1 MARKQRESYM
11 KKRAIIYCR
20 VSTSKQAQEGESLEL
35 QERICRQVAS
45 DKLNAEVMKVW
56 SDSFSGR
63 KVERP
68 AIDEIFEFIEK
79 HKGQIHYFIFRDID
93 RVTRAGSSE
102 YWIIKKLMTS
112 HNIEMVDSFGLIQ
125 PVSNTLEHLGFEYSW
140 SKFSTSDLTETL
152 KADISKDEVRT
163 ILTRLIG
170 AEISLV
176 QDGYQIGS
184 ANEGFVNQKILVGN
198 KKKTIQVRD
207 TNKAHFFEKIF
218 QMRASGQ
225 YTDTEIVNEIN
236 AMGFK
241 TRVQKKWNK
250 NHTEVIGKQG
260 GELLTVKR
268 LQRYIQRPIYCGI
281 VCRKWTNYQAVK
293 AQFEGLVSVDL
304 FNKANKGKVFVK
316 ETSGGEFQ
324 ILYNQKLEKEK
335 RVIRKY
341 NLDYPY
347 KNVILCDQCQKPFM
361 ASAPKGKSGNKFPT
375 YHCGGKKR
383 GHSYYGVPKNEFEEH
398 VEKCIKEL
406 KMSDLFHT
414 GFDIVLKE
422 VWKERSNETEDTG
435 EKINRNISDLR
446 AKQNQILDT
455 LLSTNSETTKRALEQ
470 RIDVIEKD
478 IELAETQKIEM
489 KTTEQ
494 DIDRFARYAQY
505 LVEHVE
511 ELLLD
516 KQNLK
521 RQEAL
526 FGLVFEEF
534 PTYQEIVARTP
545 KTSLVLQIK
554 ETSHE
559 EKSQL
564 VTPVGIEP
572 TTIGLKGHC
581 STG

>member
-1 MARKQRESYM
+1 M
-11 KKRAIIYCR
+11 KKKAIIYCR
-20 VSTSKQAQEGESLEL
+20 VSTSKQAQEGESLDL
-35 QERICRQVAS
+35 QEKICRQVATE
-45 DKLNAEVMKVW
+45 KLDAEVVKVW

-63 KVERP
+63 KEERP
-68 AIDEIFEFIEK
+68 VIDEIFEFIKK
-79 HKGQIHYFIFRDID
+79 HKGQLSYFIFRDID
-93 RVTRAGSSE
+93 RLTRAGSSQ
-102 YWIIKKLMTS
+102 YWDIKKLMTT
-112 HNIEMVDSFGLIQ
+112 HNIELVDSFGLIQ
-125 PVSNTLEHLGFEYSW
+125 PVSNTLAHLGFEYGW

-184 ANEGFVNQKILVGN
+184 ANEGFENSRILVGN

-207 TNKAHFFEKIF
+207 PKKAHFFEKMF

-225 YTDTEIVNEIN
+225 YTDMEIVNEIN

-260 GELLTVKR
+260 EEILTVKR

-281 VCRKWTNYQAVK
+281 VCRKWTNYQPVK
-293 AQFEGLVSVDL
+293 AQFEGLVSVDI
-304 FNKANKGKVFVK
+304 FNKANRGKVYIK
-316 ETSGGEFQ
+316 EIPSGEFQ

-335 RVIRKY
+335 RVVRKY

-347 KNVILCDQCQKPFM
+347 KNVVLCDECNKPFM
-361 ASAPKGKSGNKFPT
+361 ASAPKGKSGNTFPT

-383 GHSYYGVPKNEFEEH
+383 GHSYYGIPKKEFEEH

-406 KMSDLFHT
+406 KMSEIFHT

-422 VWKERSNETEDTG
+422 VWRERGNETEDTG
-435 EKINRNISDLR
+435 EKINKHISDLR
-446 AKQNQILDT
+446 IKQNQILDT

-470 RIDVIEKD
+470 RIEGIEKD
-478 IELAETQKIEM
+478 IELAESQKIEM
-489 KTTEQ
+489 KTTEA
-494 DIDRFARYAQY
+494 DIDRFVRYSQY
-505 LVEHVE
+505 LVEHLE

-526 FGLVFEEF
+526 FSLVFEEF
-534 PTYQEIVARTP
+534 PTYQEILARTP
-545 KTSLVLQIK
+545 KTSLILQIK
-554 ETSHE
+554 ETPHN

-564 VTPVGIEP
+564 VTRVGFEP

-581 STG
+581 STD